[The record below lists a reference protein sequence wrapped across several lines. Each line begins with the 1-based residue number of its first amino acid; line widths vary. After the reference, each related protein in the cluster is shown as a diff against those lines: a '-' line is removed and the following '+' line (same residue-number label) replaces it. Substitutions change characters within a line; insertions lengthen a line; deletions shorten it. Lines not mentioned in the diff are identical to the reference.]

1 MLEWHST
8 AKFVEHV
15 EPRLFLLKLEGVSS
29 AATSPARRGYT
40 LELTQYDLWSLPS
53 SVCIRIWPFGTRHC
67 AASHNDIILYC
78 SNIHTNS
85 LTDGIHSSHIHVVLQ
100 VVIMLVIDKEN
111 DRALLSRQS
120 RFVPRMWSC
129 LAGFIEVQIT
139 ACITFVIHSCV

>member
-1 MLEWHST
+1 MT
-8 AKFVEHV
+8 CG
-15 EPRLFLLKLEGVSS
+15 LFLLVFVSGFGHLGLDIVLLV
-29 AATSPARRGYT
+29 TMT
-40 LELTQYDLWSLPS
+40 LFCT
-53 SVCIRIWPFGTRHC
+53 VVIFT
-67 AASHNDIILYC
+67 
-78 SNIHTNS
+78 

-139 ACITFVIHSCV
+139 AYRTVVIHSCV